1 MSSDEKKILATLIL
15 EIIGR
20 PPEHLK
26 ETLTDLI
33 KEMGKEKGVKV
44 VASKINEPNELEKEP
59 NFFTT
64 FAEIDIEVNEMAN
77 LFLLTFKYMPAHI
90 EVVSPERLTVDHTV
104 ISEILN
110 ELTRRLHAYDEVA
123 RVIQTEKMILETKL
137 RELTKTE
144 EKPVNKKKKSSE

>member
-26 ETLTDLI
+26 ETLSDLI
-33 KEMGKEKGVKV
+33 KQMGEEKGIKV
-44 VASKINEPNELEKEP
+44 VGSKINEPNTLEKEQ
-59 NFFTT
+59 NLFTT
-64 FAEIDIEVNEMAN
+64 FAEIDVEVNEMAN
-77 LFLLTFKYMPAHI
+77 LFLLTFKYMPAHVEI
-90 EVVSPERLTVDHTV
+90 FSPERLTIDHSLINET
-104 ISEILN
+104 LN

-144 EKPVNKKKKSSE
+144 EKPAKKKKKSS